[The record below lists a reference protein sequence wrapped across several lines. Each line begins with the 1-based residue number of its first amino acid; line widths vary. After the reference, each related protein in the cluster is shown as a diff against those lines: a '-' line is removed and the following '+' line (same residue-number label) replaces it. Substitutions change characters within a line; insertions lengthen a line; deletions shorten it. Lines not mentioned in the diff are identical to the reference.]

1 MKKLILVLNAV
12 AVLASCSAQKQN
24 EKLSVQANTNQ
35 NSIIQGTPVP
45 AEHPLAKSVVGL
57 FLNYPLGHGE
67 KVWVQAC
74 TGSIL
79 NQKFILTAS
88 HCLKGQNAKDILIN
102 FSLNGLNN
110 DNQFD
115 SAKRVTDIESKFI
128 LRKVKALRIHPLFG
142 HGGDHD
148 VAIMQLEDQI
158 PDGYQPVT
166 LLPDQYLDQTG
177 RKTIFDI
184 QSRQITLVGF
194 GLFSE
199 EPRISSDLLRLTTL
213 PARFENQFVITDQT
227 HGTGGCNGDSGGPAF
242 YELDGKTYQVGVTHG
257 PHGDSTTCAE
267 EGEWMNPGL
276 EKSFLSESQ
285 EMMTN
290 GKTQ

>member
-1 MKKLILVLNAV
+1 MKKLILVLNVV
-12 AVLASCSAQKQN
+12 AVLAACSAQKPN
-24 EKLSVQANTNQ
+24 ENITFNSNPNQ
-35 NSIIQGTPVP
+35 NSIINGTPVP

-57 FLNYPLGHGE
+57 FLNYPLSSGE
-67 KVWVQAC
+67 RVWVQAC

-79 NQKFILTAS
+79 NEKFILTAS

-115 SAKRVTDIESKFI
+115 SSKRITDIEGQFL
-128 LRKVKALRIHPLFG
+128 LRQVKAIRIHPMYNQ
-142 HGGDHD
+142 GGDHD
-148 VAIMQLEDQI
+148 VAIMQLVDQI
-158 PDGYQPVT
+158 PDGYKPVT
-166 LLPDQYLDQTG
+166 LLPDQYLDQAG
-177 RKTIFDI
+177 RKTTFDI

-194 GLFSE
+194 GLVSE
-199 EPRISSDLLRLTTL
+199 EPRTSSDLLRMTTL

-242 YELDGKTYQVGVTHG
+242 YDLDGQTYQVGVTHG
-257 PHGDSTTCAE
+257 PHGDSTTCAQ

-276 EKSFLSESQ
+276 EKAFLTESQ
-285 EMMTN
+285 KLMLEA
-290 GKTQ
+290 K